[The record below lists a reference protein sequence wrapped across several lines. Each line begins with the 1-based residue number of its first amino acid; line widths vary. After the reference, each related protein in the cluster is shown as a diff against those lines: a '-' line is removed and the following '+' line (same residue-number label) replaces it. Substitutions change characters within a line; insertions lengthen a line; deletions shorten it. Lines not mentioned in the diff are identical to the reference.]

1 MIVNPSN
8 YRLGAFEVEVMHP
21 VVSSME
27 VELELVLQTTSK
39 DEYDS

>member
-1 MIVNPSN
+1 
-8 YRLGAFEVEVMHP
+8 VEVMHP

-39 DEYDS
+39 DEYDSWSKGFEL